1 MRNIAL
7 VGCLLIYSLI
17 SCDKFEWYNPYD
29 PECPKELFTPSSPG
43 ATMEGNSIRLIWTQ
57 ENDYISG
64 FALFRSADG
73 ESITNLTQTQKSTT
87 QYLDANFTPGKRY
100 TYYIVAVAGT
110 NKSDTVK
117 AEIVPVIP
125 VSVSTGAVTEIAATS
140 SKVSGNISNAGGG
153 TVTSRG
159 ICWSTTPIPTVN
171 SSKTTEGTGA
181 GEFTST
187 LTNLLAGT
195 TYYARAYGEN
205 SRGIVYGSQ
214 ITFTTPKDCFDLET
228 GFNDNVTSILTQ
240 PDGKILIGGVFTTY
254 KGISFNRIIRL
265 NPDGSIDNTF
275 NIGTGFNDYVRH
287 VKLQSNGKIL
297 VCGDFTTYN
306 GVSKSRIVRLNSDG
320 SIDNTFNF
328 NLYGVVTDIGIQSDG
343 KILISGLGKVGIVRV
358 NADGTIDNT
367 FSLTGFI
374 TTPEIVDNI
383 LILSN
388 GKILVGISHPIYGF
402 VRLNADGSKDA
413 TFVEGTANGFVE
425 VIKLQSDGKILLGG
439 HFGVYNGFSSPFI
452 IRLNL
457 NGSIDNTFNIGAG
470 FNGPISPEG
479 IFIQS
484 DGKILVGGQFTA
496 YDGVS
501 SNGLVRINSNGF
513 IDNAFNIGT
522 GFNNH
527 VSSINMQSNNFIYVG
542 GSFTEFNGM
551 MTNKLTKIKLSGELN
566 NCIIKP

>member
-1 MRNIAL
+1 
-7 VGCLLIYSLI
+7 
-17 SCDKFEWYNPYD
+17 
-29 PECPKELFTPSSPG
+29 
-43 ATMEGNSIRLIWTQ
+43 MEGNSVKLTWSQ
-57 ENDYISG
+57 QNDDISG
-64 FALFRSADG
+64 FALFRSAEG
-73 ESITNLTQTQKSTT
+73 ESIANLTQTQKSTT
-87 QYLDANFTPGKRY
+87 QYIDANVIPGKKY
-100 TYYIVAVAGT
+100 TYYVVAVAGT

-117 AEIVPVIP
+117 AEIIPVIP
-125 VSVSTGAVTEIAATS
+125 VTISTGSVTELAATS
-140 SKVSGNISNAGGG
+140 AKVSGNITSAGGG

-159 ICWSTTPIPTVN
+159 NCWSTTPNPTVN
-171 SSKTTEGTGA
+171 SSKTTEGTGT
-181 GEFTST
+181 GQFISS

-195 TYYARAYGEN
+195 TYYARSYGEN

-214 ITFTTPKDCFDLET
+214 ITFTTPKDCFDLES

-254 KGISFNRIIRL
+254 KGISFNKLIRL

-275 NIGTGFNDYVRH
+275 NVGTGFNDNVRH
-287 VKLQSNGKIL
+287 IKLQSNGKIL

-306 GVSKSRIVRLNSDG
+306 GVSKSRIVRLNTDG
-320 SIDNTFNF
+320 TIDNTFNF

-374 TTPEIVDNI
+374 ITPEIVDNI

-388 GKILVGISHPIYGF
+388 GKILIGISHPVYGF

-413 TFVEGTANGFVE
+413 TYVEGTANGFVE

-439 HFGVYNGFSSPFI
+439 HFGVYNGISSPFI

-496 YDGVS
+496 YNGTS
-501 SNGLVRINSNGF
+501 SNGLIRINSDGS
-513 IDNAFNIGT
+513 IDNTFNIGT

-527 VSSINMQSNNFIYVG
+527 VGSINIQSNDFIYIG
-542 GSFTEFNGM
+542 GSFTQYNGM
-551 MTNKLTKIKLSGELN
+551 VANRLAKIKLSGELN
-566 NCIIKP
+566 NCLIKP